1 MSLAFLIAVVII
13 SVMLVVNAIVIAIA
27 SVTSMYMM
35 FPLVRCKKLS
45 RVKEREMKEPCY
57 TLERDFLM
65 ASLTTKINYTT
76 AQNWL
81 KKAPKKERNLYVCKE
96 IGIKIWFT
104 NEL

>member
-1 MSLAFLIAVVII
+1 M
-13 SVMLVVNAIVIAIA
+13 N
-27 SVTSMYMM
+27 
-35 FPLVRCKKLS
+35 K
-45 RVKEREMKEPCY
+45 PCY
-57 TLERDFLM
+57 ALERDFLM

-81 KKAPKKERNLYVCKE
+81 RKASKKERNLYVCKE